1 MVLALYHRPVTV
13 AFRSD
18 DAALVRRNRW
28 WLALGA
34 SPYVIGI
41 SLIFTALVTGVWQ
54 VAIPAF
60 HMSLF
65 GTLGLFWAYGANKSP
80 VKLGGGISVDDA
92 GVYHAGKL
100 LAERDEL
107 EAGFITPKATGV
119 TVRLQRRGRRPS
131 LTIAVRDVE
140 EGRALLCALGLDA
153 TQTAA
158 ELRAASDV
166 FAWSL
171 PKQLVVL
178 TAPILAAAF
187 VLPGLAVVLGAGKVL
202 GVMTPLMTIT
212 ALTWIFGLIFAP
224 TRVRVGVDGVATRW
238 LGRER
243 FVPFSRVRGV
253 QTYEERVGGKTYFGV
268 ALDLD
273 GGERVKI
280 PAGQKGF
287 TSMNTAEL
295 EERIREALALHR
307 EGAGPVDE
315 RLLARGRRAVPE
327 WIASLRALG
336 AGANADL
343 RTPPVPP
350 EKLLRIA
357 EDAAAAPLVRVSAA
371 VAAAAAA
378 PDAKRRVRLAARTT
392 ASPKLRVALERVSA
406 DDATDETI
414 AEALADLD
422 AAEAR
427 TAKASS

>member
-1 MVLALYHRPVTV
+1 
-13 AFRSD
+13 
-18 DAALVRRNRW
+18 
-28 WLALGA
+28 
-34 SPYVIGI
+34 
-41 SLIFTALVTGVWQ
+41 
-54 VAIPAF
+54 
-60 HMSLF
+60 
-65 GTLGLFWAYGANKSP
+65 
-80 VKLGGGISVDDA
+80 
-92 GVYHAGKL
+92 
-100 LAERDEL
+100 
-107 EAGFITPKATGV
+107 
-119 TVRLQRRGRRPS
+119 
-131 LTIAVRDVE
+131 
-140 EGRALLCALGLDA
+140 
-153 TQTAA
+153 
-158 ELRAASDV
+158 V
-166 FAWSL
+166 F
-171 PKQLVVL
+171 
-178 TAPILAAAF
+178 
-187 VLPGLAVVLGAGKVL
+187 
-202 GVMTPLMTIT
+202 
-212 ALTWIFGLIFAP
+212 TWIFGLIFAP

-238 LGRER
+238 LGRDR

-273 GGERVKI
+273 GGERIKL

-295 EERIREALALHR
+295 EERIRQALALHR

-327 WIASLRALG
+327 WVAALQALG

-357 EDAAAAPLVRVSAA
+357 EDAAAAPLARVSAA

>member
-1 MVLALYHRPVTV
+1 VTV

-34 SPYVIGI
+34 SPYAVGL
-41 SLIFTALVTGVWQ
+41 SLILTALVTGVWP
-54 VAIPAF
+54 VAVPAF
-60 HMSLF
+60 HMGIF
-65 GTLGLFWAYGANKSP
+65 GTLGLLWAYRANKSP
-80 VKLGGGISVDDA
+80 VKLGGGISIGDA

-100 LAERDEL
+100 LAGRDEL
-107 EAGFITPKATGV
+107 EAGFITPRPTGV
-119 TVRLQRRGRRPS
+119 TVRLQRRGRRAS
-131 LTIAVRDVE
+131 LTIAVKDVE
-140 EGRALLCALGLDA
+140 EGRALLRALGLDA

-158 ELRAASDV
+158 ELRAASDM

-171 PKQLVVL
+171 SKQLVVM
-178 TAPILAAAF
+178 TTPIFAAVF
-187 VLPGLAVVLGAGKVL
+187 TIMGLAVVLGASKALAVI
-202 GVMTPLMTIT
+202 VPLMLVTVFT
-212 ALTWIFGLIFAP
+212 GVFGLIFTP
-224 TRVRVGVDGVATRW
+224 TRVRIGVDGIATRW
-238 LGRER
+238 LGKDR
-243 FVPFSRVRGV
+243 FIPFSKMRGV
-253 QTYEERVGGKTYFGV
+253 QAYEERVGGKTYLGI

-273 GGERVKI
+273 DGERVKV

-287 TSMNTAEL
+287 TSMEPAEL
-295 EERIREALALHR
+295 EERIREALTVHR
-307 EGAGPVDE
+307 DGAGLVDE

-327 WIASLRALG
+327 WIAALRALG

-357 EDAAAAPLVRVSAA
+357 EDAAAAPLVRVGAA
-371 VAAAAAA
+371 VAAAASA
-378 PDAKRRVRLAARTT
+378 PDAKRRVRLAAQTT

-406 DDATDETI
+406 DDATDESV

-427 TAKASS
+427 TARASS